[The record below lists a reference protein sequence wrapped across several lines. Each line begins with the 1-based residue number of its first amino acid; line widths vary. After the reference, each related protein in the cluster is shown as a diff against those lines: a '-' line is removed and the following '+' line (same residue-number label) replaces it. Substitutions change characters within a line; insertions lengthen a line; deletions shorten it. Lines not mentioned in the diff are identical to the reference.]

1 MSVHVL
7 VVEDERKLAN
17 ILALYLESSGY
28 RVTVLHDGHAVTETI
43 SHQSF
48 DIVLMDWLLPGVD
61 GITLCQEIR
70 KTSDLPIIM
79 ITAKVD
85 ESDRVMGLEAGA
97 DDYICKPFSLREMVA
112 RIRAQ
117 LRRRR
122 PGVSVVP
129 RDLVHIDDAAHRVF
143 VNGNEMDLALTE
155 YRLLKVLLSNAGH
168 VLSRDELVDK
178 IYLDNRVVE
187 DRTIDSHIKRLRL
200 KMQSFGLKDAISTVY
215 GVGYRWDPD
224 RVPDDH

>member
-1 MSVHVL
+1 MNAHVL

-17 ILALYLESSGY
+17 ILALYLESAGY
-28 RVTVLHDGHAVTETI
+28 GVTVLHDGHAVTGTI
-43 SHQSF
+43 ARRSF

-85 ESDRVMGLEAGA
+85 ESDRIMGLEAGA

-122 PGVSVVP
+122 PGVSIAP
-129 RDLVHIDDAAHRVF
+129 RDLVQIDDAAHRVF
-143 VNGNEMDLALTE
+143 VNGNEMELALTE

-168 VLSRDELVDK
+168 VLSREDLVEK

-187 DRTIDSHIKRLRL
+187 GRTIDSHIKRLRL
-200 KMQSFGLKDAISTVY
+200 KMQSFGLKDVISTVY
-215 GVGYRWDPD
+215 GVGYRWDTA
-224 RVPDDH
+224 RAPDDH